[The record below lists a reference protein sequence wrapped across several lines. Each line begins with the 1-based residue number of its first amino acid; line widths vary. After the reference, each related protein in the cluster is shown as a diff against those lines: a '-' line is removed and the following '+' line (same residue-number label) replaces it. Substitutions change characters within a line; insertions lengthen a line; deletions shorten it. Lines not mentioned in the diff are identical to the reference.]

1 MGLLTLLTDLSS
13 FYTSNPFH
21 SQYPN
26 GSTNG
31 NGGSQYATAPDAIST
46 NNFDQKSLPWGRD
59 RINLGSSREPFIK
72 YNIDGSGVQDVSILG
87 NTNLNLKIPDF
98 LFREGAISNSLIDV
112 GRITKFLFSTPKGGL
127 FILKQQLLEKQNNNQ
142 PYLTLGQKLYN
153 PLATSAQVGVNAFG
167 FHLDR
172 TGLLGGLSFG
182 LDSLLPDGYEKYAE
196 SRDSKVVELTKY
208 KITKIPLSL
217 GAGIGNTLASALG
230 RAPLSNPWYVSND
243 GDFLTESLFGPKSI
257 LGIGKTRIKIA
268 PRGTQRS
275 DTTLYKT
282 NSSTSDSINKT
293 NDVYTFDNK
302 LISDS
307 VSKGKLKTTTLNSI
321 VDFRQIINSQLSSN
335 SLPQTNYEKFN
346 RESINGKQISSITTY
361 RGNHDGKKRITN
373 PNVAISSDNKDS
385 DYSSDSLLNIIIN
398 VYNNDNNND
407 TPYTTSISFKGYL
420 TAMDDSYT
428 ADWDTYKYVGR
439 GESFYKY
446 KGFGRSVSLGFDVVA
461 LSRADVVPNYQKLNT
476 LAGLLSPDYSDAGI
490 MRGNFISL
498 TIGDYFVNTPGI
510 IKGVSFAPVF
520 EGGWDINKDENGV
533 NISSD
538 SIVNNNANTPNSS
551 NSLPLY
557 TGVLPKLIK
566 VTGFNFI
573 PVHNFI
579 PRINQAYIGRNY
591 IHNNWAEEE
600 KIGTKYY
607 TSSPGN
613 IILPS
618 LTQPVSPQPSTTT
631 MSTTPSFI
639 DQLDQTF

>member
-13 FYTSNPFH
+13 FYNSNPFA

-31 NGGSQYATAPDAIST
+31 NGGSQYATSPDAVST

-72 YNIDGSGVQDVSILG
+72 YNIDGSGVQDVRLLG
-87 NTNLNLKIPDF
+87 NTNINLKIPDF
-98 LFREGAISNSLIDV
+98 LFREAAISNSLIDAA
-112 GRITKFLFSTPKGGL
+112 RIGKFLFSTPKGGL
-127 FILKQQLLEKQNNNQ
+127 FIIKQQLLEKQNNNQ
-142 PYLTLGQKLYN
+142 PYLTAGQKLYN
-153 PLATSAQVGVNAFG
+153 PFSTVAQTGVNAFG
-167 FHLDR
+167 LHLDR

-196 SRDSKVVELTKY
+196 TRASKVVELTDY
-208 KITKIPLSL
+208 KINSKTFPI
-217 GAGIGNTLASALG
+217 GAGLGNTLASAFG
-230 RAPLSNPWYVSND
+230 RAPAANPWYVSND
-243 GDFLTESLFGPKSI
+243 NDFLTESLFGPKSI

-275 DTTLYKT
+275 DTTLYIT
-282 NSSTSDSINKT
+282 NNPSGINKT

-302 LISDS
+302 LIADS
-307 VSKGKLKTTTLNSI
+307 NTKSLGKLKTTTLNSI
-321 VDFRQIINSQLSSN
+321 VDFRKVINSKLIDKP
-335 SLPQTNYEKFN
+335 LPETDYTKFN

-361 RGNHDGKKRITN
+361 RGNHNGTKRIID
-373 PNVAISSDNKDS
+373 PNIAISSDNKNS
-385 DYSSDSLLNIIIN
+385 DYNTDSLLNIIIN
-398 VYNNDNNND
+398 VYDNNAQPGD
-407 TPYTTSISFKGYL
+407 PSYYTRIDFKGYL
-420 TAMDDSYT
+420 TSMDDAYT

-439 GESFYKY
+439 GENFYKY

-510 IKGVSFAPVF
+510 IKGLSFAPVF
-520 EGGWDINKDENGV
+520 EGGWDINRDEKGT
-533 NISSD
+533 NITSQN
-538 SIVNNNANTPNSS
+538 IVDNNANNPGGNPP
-551 NSLPLY
+551 LPLY

-591 IHNNWAEEE
+591 IHNNWTDEE
-600 KIGTKYY
+600 KIGSKYY

-613 IILPS
+613 LILPKS
-618 LTQPVSPQPSTTT
+618 Q
-631 MSTTPSFI
+631 
-639 DQLDQTF
+639 

>member
-13 FYTSNPFH
+13 FYNSNPFA

-31 NGGSQYATAPDAIST
+31 NGGSQYATSPDAIST

-72 YNIDGSGVQDVSILG
+72 YNIDGSGVEGVSILG

-127 FILKQQLLEKQNNNQ
+127 FILKQNLLEKQNNNQ
-142 PYLTLGQKLYN
+142 PYLTLGQKFYN
-153 PLATSAQVGVNAFG
+153 LLSTSAQVGVNAFG

-196 SRDSKVVELTKY
+196 SKASKVVELTDY
-208 KITKIPLSL
+208 KI
-217 GAGIGNTLASALG
+217 AGKPFPILAGVGNTLASALG
-230 RAPLSNPWYVSND
+230 RAPASNPWYVSND
-243 GDFLTESLFGPKSI
+243 GGFLTESLFGPKSI

-302 LISDS
+302 LIAAS
-307 VSKGKLKTTTLNSI
+307 VSNGKSKTTTLNSI
-321 VDFRQIINSQLSSN
+321 VDFRQIINASSSLTN
-335 SLPQTNYEKFN
+335 LPLPQTNYLKGN
-346 RESINGKQISSITTY
+346 RESINGKQISSVTTY
-361 RGNHDGKKRITN
+361 RGNHDGKKRIIN
-373 PNVAISSDNKDS
+373 PNIAISSDNKDS

-398 VYNNDNNND
+398 VYNNDNNSS
-407 TPYTTSISFKGYL
+407 TPYYTSISFKGYI
-420 TAMDDSYT
+420 TSMDDAYT

-498 TIGDYFVNTPGI
+498 TIGDYFVDTPGI
-510 IKGVSFAPVF
+510 IKGLSFAPVF
-520 EGGWDINKDENGV
+520 EGGWDINKTEDGT
-533 NISSD
+533 NID
-538 SIVNNNANTPNSS
+538 FNPIVNNNSS
-551 NSLPLY
+551 VPPSATAVLPPY

-591 IHNNWAEEE
+591 IHNNWANEE
-600 KIGTKYY
+600 KIGANYY
-607 TSSPGN
+607 TSPQGKV
-613 IILPS
+613 ILP
-618 LTQPVSPQPSTTT
+618 
-631 MSTTPSFI
+631 
-639 DQLDQTF
+639 